1 MYTAPVYDCLSIVSH
16 YLYKMP
22 LLWFCP
28 IFITK
33 LITEL
38 SAHRLFY
45 SQSKSLPSRYC
56 SVLLFT
62 FVNSVNM
69 LSCLSGDSFSNQRK
83 KTGTH
88 LYSSSRVAG
97 KQSARYFQ
105 FGLAQDFLLCGWV
118 RTCRIFRWAWSSTST
133 WTSATKQTME
143 RSIDEKAGV
152 LETERVFD
160 VSITQLKSSLCTDVP
175 PPSEKRLLLRAFVF
189 ETVETWSNWKAVN
202 STFAIFESNTFSGY
216 FFLWSVPYNDI
227 INNLQ
232 LSETW
237 PPFRWT
243 FPLFLAV
250 NQSLGLKVEENY

>member
-1 MYTAPVYDCLSIVSH
+1 MLKFLCTQLDPVYDCLSIVSH

-69 LSCLSGDSFSNQRK
+69 LSCLSGDSFSNQSK

-88 LYSSSRVAG
+88 LCSSSHVAG

-105 FGLAQDFLLCGWV
+105 LGLAQHFLLFGELGLV
-118 RTCRIFRWAWSSTST
+118 AFFDEREARPQPEPVPRN
-133 WTSATKQTME
+133 KQWRELLM
-143 RSIDEKAGV
+143 
-152 LETERVFD
+152 
-160 VSITQLKSSLCTDVP
+160 
-175 PPSEKRLLLRAFVF
+175 KRLEFWRPNASL
-189 ETVETWSNWKAVN
+189 TS
-202 STFAIFESNTFSGY
+202 
-216 FFLWSVPYNDI
+216 P
-227 INNLQ
+227 
-232 LSETW
+232 
-237 PPFRWT
+237 
-243 FPLFLAV
+243 
-250 NQSLGLKVEENY
+250 SLGLRVACVQTSHLPQKKGYLRADVCKYRPEVGKIKFLKNPPKIM